1 MNDLEFSESLFPDK
15 DGLAIKPEPS
25 NVEPW
30 HWNLYFDRAVNSIRN
45 GVGVVLVS
53 QKGQQILVSIKL
65 NFDCMNNVI
74 EYEACIVGLQV
85 PLEFIAYDLRVFRD
99 SL

>member
-1 MNDLEFSESLFPDK
+1 
-15 DGLAIKPEPS
+15 
-25 NVEPW
+25 
-30 HWNLYFDRAVNSIRN
+30 
-45 GVGVVLVS
+45 
-53 QKGQQILVSIKL
+53 
-65 NFDCMNNVI
+65 MNNVI